1 MVKNHVKLYLL
12 MLMETENMYHRL
24 IIMTEN
30 LFEIF
35 ININIKH
42 THLILISHFSNLRF
56 NVINKFPRYN
66 LYAFLVFRFVTNLIT
81 LSYNIFIRSNSYLY

>member
-30 LFEIF
+30 LFKIF
-35 ININIKH
+35 INIDIKH
-42 THLILISHFSNLRF
+42 TVLISHFSNLSF
-56 NVINKFPRYN
+56 NVINKFPRYDF
-66 LYAFLVFRFVTNLIT
+66 YAF
-81 LSYNIFIRSNSYLY
+81 

>member
-30 LFEIF
+30 LFKIF

-56 NVINKFPRYN
+56 NVINKFPRYDF
-66 LYAFLVFRFVTNLIT
+66 YAFLVFKVVSNLIT
-81 LSYNIFIRSNSYLY
+81 FLYNICIRSDSYLY